1 MNIYNNS
8 TLSLRFGGICLDNL
22 RHGWHWLLAFFFI
35 FFAGALGFHYIVG
48 LDWVDSAFYAVIT
61 LTTIGYSAPE
71 GLTEAGKIFVI
82 ILVIVGIGSAGYAL
96 TQAARYL
103 VLDRLLSVMGRRRK
117 IKMDK
122 IKNHWIICGI
132 GKIGEEVARHLQRDG
147 VPFIVLEIAE
157 RKVAWAREQGWIAQ
171 QGDARNEEAL
181 KSVYVENAK
190 GIIAALT
197 DDSDNVYV
205 ILTAKSLNPK
215 IRAIARASDAQSSK
229 ILYKAG
235 ADKVVSPVI
244 AGAAAIA
251 RSSVQPSVADF
262 LELVNISKEI
272 DIDFSSIRLEENNPL
287 INTTLAEAPLRSK
300 YNAIVIAI
308 KKQDGSLIYNPP
320 GHLLLEENDELIVFG
335 ERAMMAKLKSDV
347 AKLKPK
353 KEEGQ

>member
-1 MNIYNNS
+1 MIIS
-8 TLSLRFGGICLDNL
+8 ISKFGVVFLDNF
-22 RHGWHWLLAFFFI
+22 RHGWHWFAAVFLI

-48 LDWVDSAFYAVIT
+48 LDWVDSAFYSVIT
-61 LTTIGYSAPE
+61 LTTVGYSAPE
-71 GLTEAGKIFVI
+71 GLTESGKIFVI
-82 ILVIVGIGSAGYAL
+82 ILVFAGIGSAGYAL

-103 VLDRLLSVMGRRRK
+103 VLDRLLSVIGKRRK
-117 IKMDK
+117 IRMDK

-132 GKIGEEVARHLQRDG
+132 GKIGEEVARHMHRDG
-147 VPFIVLEIAE
+147 VPFIVLEIAD

-171 QGDARNEEAL
+171 QGDARSEEAL

-251 RSSVQPSVADF
+251 RYSVQPSVADF

-272 DIDFSSIRLEENNPL
+272 DIDFGSIHLGGNNPL
-287 INTTLAEAPLRSK
+287 IGKTLAEAPLRSK
-300 YNAIVIAI
+300 YNAIVIAV
-308 KKQDGSLIYNPP
+308 KRQNGSLIYNPP
-320 GHLLLEENDELIVFG
+320 GHLMLEENDELIVFG
-335 ERAMMAKLKSDV
+335 ERAKMAQLKDEV
-347 AKLKPK
+347 AKLDLKM
-353 KEEGQ
+353 EESQ

>member
-1 MNIYNNS
+1 
-8 TLSLRFGGICLDNL
+8 
-22 RHGWHWLLAFFFI
+22 
-35 FFAGALGFHYIVG
+35 
-48 LDWVDSAFYAVIT
+48 
-61 LTTIGYSAPE
+61 
-71 GLTEAGKIFVI
+71 
-82 ILVIVGIGSAGYAL
+82 
-96 TQAARYL
+96 
-103 VLDRLLSVMGRRRK
+103 MGRRRK

-235 ADKVVSPVI
+235 ADKVVSPVV

-251 RSSVQPSVADF
+251 RYSVQPSVADF

-272 DIDFSSIRLEENNPL
+272 DIDFGSIHLGGNNPL
-287 INTTLAEAPLRSK
+287 IGKTLAEAPLRSK
-300 YNAIVIAI
+300 YNAIVIAV
-308 KKQDGSLIYNPP
+308 KRQNGSLIYNPP
-320 GHLLLEENDELIVFG
+320 GHLMLEENDELIVFG
-335 ERAMMAKLKSDV
+335 ERAKMAQLKDEV
-347 AKLKPK
+347 AKLDLKM
-353 KEEGQ
+353 EESQ